1 MSETIGDKKTKKV
14 QERISKDERTM
25 SDREGH
31 EKSEYLYTDYSRHKI
46 TIIIIINVIHV

>member
-1 MSETIGDKKTKKV
+1 MSETIGDKKTKKKV
-14 QERISKDERTM
+14 QERISKDERTV

-46 TIIIIINVIHV
+46 TILLLM